1 MPIYEYECQACGRQ
15 MEAQQRITE
24 SPLVDCP
31 ACNQPRLQRLI
42 SATSFTLK
50 GGGWYKDGYGSSSDK
65 KPRTE
70 NDRIDR
76 LTKAVDDDNGLHDYA
91 DRCRDAVRRY
101 FRGRHSAK
109 IDRWGGIYTDDTQP
123 MAVAAKVAVRRADGG
138 GR

>member
-31 ACNQPRLQRLI
+31 TCHQPRLQRLI

-50 GGGWYKDGYGSSSDK
+50 GGGWYKDGYGSGGDK

-76 LTKAVDDDNGLHDYA
+76 LQKAVDEDK
-91 DRCRDAVRRY
+91 
-101 FRGRHSAK
+101 AK
-109 IDRWGGIYTDDTQP
+109 T
-123 MAVAAKVAVRRADGG
+123 AAESSSSGG
-138 GR
+138 GDAAPSAPATTTPSSGGGGSSTT

>member
-31 ACNQPRLQRLI
+31 ACKQPRLQRLI

-50 GGGWYKDGYGSSSDK
+50 GGGWYKDGYGSSSSDK

-76 LTKAVDDDNGLHDYA
+76 LQKAVDDD
-91 DRCRDAVRRY
+91 
-101 FRGRHSAK
+101 K
-109 IDRWGGIYTDDTQP
+109 KKT
-123 MAVAAKVAVRRADGG
+123 AAESSSTGSGG
-138 GR
+138 GDAAPSAPATTTPSSGGGGSSTT